1 MLRILAIGL
10 RTCLSYL
17 PFLRTCL
24 NCLPFLMLAA
34 MSGSLISG
42 AQAPASAEQGVL
54 RVEQARIRAL
64 LAAAAG
70 ALEPLLADDL
80 LFVHVSGWSQNKK
93 EYVESIRR
101 GELKYEA
108 IEPSAVHARVYGD
121 AVVLTGRNAIK
132 VRSERRQGQLLEAQ
146 ILFTA
151 VYVKSAGRW
160 QLAVWQSTAAR

>member
-1 MLRILAIGL
+1 MQILAIGL

-17 PFLRTCL
+17 PFL
-24 NCLPFLMLAA
+24 MLAA
-34 MSGSLISG
+34 MSGSLIQGS
-42 AQAPASAEQGVL
+42 AAPATSEQEVL
-54 RVEQARIRAL
+54 QVEQARIRAL
-64 LAAAAG
+64 LAADAA

-80 LFVHVSGWSQNKK
+80 VFVHVSGWSQTKK

-108 IEPSAVHARVYGD
+108 IEPSAVRARVYGD

-132 VRSERRQGQLLEAQ
+132 VRSERRQGQLLETQ

-160 QLAVWQSTAAR
+160 QLAVWQSTAARQP